1 MHVTC
6 VRYLQS
12 LEEGII
18 ASRVGVPGGYM
29 VPDVDAGK
37 RTPVLWK
44 SRKHS

>member
-6 VRYLQS
+6 VK
-12 LEEGII
+12 EGII
-18 ASRVGVPGGYM
+18 ASRVGVPGGYT

-37 RTPVLWK
+37 RTPVLRK

>member
-18 ASRVGVPGGYM
+18 ASRVGVPGGYT
-29 VPDVDAGK
+29 VPDMDAGK
-37 RTPVLWK
+37 RTLVLRK
-44 SRKHS
+44 SGKHS